1 MQTFDATKIR
11 GSSAG
16 QSDRAGRRSGRASIW
31 VAGLSLF
38 LGARLWRLVSR
49 YSVNLVWWDQWDFY
63 IPLFEKKSL
72 WEIFMRQHTTV
83 RQGMG
88 LVLDKF
94 VLDATHWSNRAE
106 ALFIVAT
113 IFAAMLLALY
123 LKARLLGGGLTFSDA
138 TIPFIFLTPAQY
150 EIFLGA
156 ANPSFVALPLLLVV
170 LYCIAWIQ
178 NKRVVRYVLILM
190 LNFLSIYTGFGLF
203 IGLITLL
210 LMLVEVYRTWRTRE
224 SGAMVYPAI
233 GFLIAALSLGSFF
246 FRYVFTPAADCFR
259 FPDQHPL
266 SYFRFTGLMFAN
278 FVALKGIGLVPTVA
292 GIVFF
297 VLLVAI
303 IVRRIRL
310 FSSPN
315 PAARNLNLVITI
327 LLAYSVIY
335 AVVAAIG
342 RLCLGLQ
349 TAQASRY
356 ITLLIP
362 AFFGVYL
369 QIRSFPKKAIQA
381 PLLLLFLLMMIT
393 GSAKGASYEMEWFRK
408 GKQDWKE
415 CYLKNENIQ
424 FCDQATGFKIYPV
437 PEATRLKEKLD
448 FLKRNKLNLYADAN

>member
-1 MQTFDATKIR
+1 METLDARKIG

-16 QSDRAGRRSGRASIW
+16 QSDHAGGRRVLASIW

-38 LGARLWRLVSR
+38 LGARLWRLVLR
-49 YSVNLVWWDQWDFY
+49 YSVNLIWWDQWDFY
-63 IPLFEKKSL
+63 IPLFGKKSL
-72 WEIFMRQHTTV
+72 WEIFIRQHTTV
-83 RQGMG
+83 RQGVG

-106 ALFIVAT
+106 AMFIVLT

-123 LKARLLGGGLTFSDA
+123 LKARLFGGGLTFFDA
-138 TIPFIFLTPAQY
+138 IIPFIFLTPAQY

-170 LYCIAWIQ
+170 LYGIAWIQ
-178 NKRVVRYVLILM
+178 NKRIVRYVFVLIV
-190 LNFLSIYTGFGLF
+190 NFVSIYTGFGLF
-203 IGLITLL
+203 IGLITPL
-210 LMLVEVYRTWRTRE
+210 LMLVEVYRAWRTRE
-224 SGAMVYPAI
+224 SEAMVYPAI
-233 GFLIAALSLGSFF
+233 GFLIAVLSLGSFF
-246 FRYVFTPAADCFR
+246 FGYIFTPAADCFH

-266 SYFRFTGLMFAN
+266 SYLQFAGLMFAN
-278 FVALKGIGLVPTVA
+278 FVALKGTGPVSTVP

-297 VLLVAI
+297 ILLAAI
-303 IVRRIRL
+303 IVWRIRL

-315 PAARNLNLVITI
+315 SAARNLNLVITI
-327 LLAYSVIY
+327 LLSYTVIY
-335 AVVAAIG
+335 AVMAAIG

-356 ITLLIP
+356 ISLLIP

-369 QIRSFPKKAIQA
+369 EIQSFPKKRIQV
-381 PLLLLFLLMMIT
+381 PLLLLFLLMMIK
-393 GSAKGASYEMEWFRK
+393 GSAKEARLEMEWFRK
-408 GKQDWKE
+408 GKQEWKE
-415 CYLKNENIQ
+415 CYRKNENIQ